1 MSKLKIMKLQ
11 LQYKKIECIKDEIEV
26 KIMERLEDVERL
38 EKQKIEQGDYLEN
51 INKQIKELEN

>member
-26 KIMERLEDVERL
+26 KIIERLEYVERL